1 MLLKHEQMM
10 REQNIERRKNG
21 EGNRHSRLGAIKVS
35 IGVNKYALLVY
46 VNMTQNVLCT
56 GLYVFNSYNLAHR
69 VPGDTHRGF
78 IFSGKKLLLQLVK
91 CKLFLTNILPL
102 FLINFKAT
110 LIAFLHF
117 NELITDLSLT
127 LIFSK
132 I

>member
-1 MLLKHEQMM
+1 MTFTAIWSTSSTTFWRTNRK
-10 REQNIERRKNG
+10 NIERRKNG

-91 CKLFLTNILPL
+91 CKLFLTNILPCISDADTE
-102 FLINFKAT
+102 FPKYIGDTKY
-110 LIAFLHF
+110 
-117 NELITDLSLT
+117 
-127 LIFSK
+127 
-132 I
+132 